1 MATVLAASIDAR
13 ELALLLPL
21 LHHQAACM
29 KKRLCVGVTVHA
41 CNLDACQAQSENVC
55 GRYSI
60 RTSLIHM
67 SSQEA
72 MLHLNSC

>member
-1 MATVLAASIDAR
+1 
-13 ELALLLPL
+13 
-21 LHHQAACM
+21 M